1 MLDATACLNYFVAVK
16 GISTS
21 SCTKAKM
28 STKLSVMK
36 SFSFLIIESAQ
47 VCGENE
53 GDGVL

>member
-1 MLDATACLNYFVAVK
+1 MLNYFVAVK
-16 GISTS
+16 AISAS

-36 SFSFLIIESAQ
+36 SFSFLIIESTQ